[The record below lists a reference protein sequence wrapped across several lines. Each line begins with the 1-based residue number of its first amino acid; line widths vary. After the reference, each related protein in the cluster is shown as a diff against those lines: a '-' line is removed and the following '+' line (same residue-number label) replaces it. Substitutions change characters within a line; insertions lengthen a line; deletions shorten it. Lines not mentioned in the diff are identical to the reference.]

1 VGTEEDGVDEAGR
14 SAEPP
19 VIVAPPGL
27 DIDPEVKAADEVA
40 DNGTMPSS
48 RDAVTGN
55 GNGNGEAPRRGEIAT
70 DVPFPADGIGKPK
83 SAAQTDAA
91 GSADGVDDSA
101 EDHSADD
108 RPDGTTTAASSV
120 LDSGR
125 QAVRHAMAA
134 TNNLFSTRSAKSDS
148 ADSEEDGAPARSRPA
163 MTQGSIMAP
172 PVSTASPAASVFTPA
187 ERKPSFTPSSSRDTA
202 DAATPSSPA
211 SAAPSSSTVPSAPS
225 SASSLSPPSTAPSS
239 PTAPTSPT
247 GSSRTGQPGS
257 GGQSLWRE
265 VRRPSPASS
274 SSAPPIGGAAPDR
287 PSDPSRPGGPAGP
300 AGSPPPGS
308 PYSGSGQAYGP
319 QPSGSRPGSSAPGA
333 QHAGAPSGQ
342 GFSAAA
348 AAVGGAAAGLAG
360 SVTSAFQNR
369 NTSRNAGA
377 KRKRR
382 PAGVRRS
389 PKRQAQLTLA
399 RVEPW
404 SVMKFSFVVSVV
416 AFIILFVAVAV
427 LYMVLSAL
435 GVFTSLQHTVSSITS
450 SQGSAGTNI
459 SNWFSASR
467 ILGYTG
473 MLGALNIVLITA
485 MSTIGAVIYN
495 LIATTIGGVEV
506 TLRETE

>member
-14 SAEPP
+14 AAEPP

-27 DIDPEVKAADEVA
+27 DIDPEVKAVDEVV
-40 DNGTMPSS
+40 DNKTVPSS
-48 RDAVTGN
+48 QDDAVNGN
-55 GNGNGEAPRRGEIAT
+55 GNGNGEAPRRREMAADI
-70 DVPFPADGIGKPK
+70 PFPADGIGKPK
-83 SAAQTDAA
+83 GSARDAEVSSAA
-91 GSADGVDDSA
+91 GDSA
-101 EDHSADD
+101 ADDGGSLDGHSDDD
-108 RPDGTTTAASSV
+108 RPDGTATGASSV

-125 QAVRHAMAA
+125 QKVRNAMAA
-134 TNNLFSTRSAKSDS
+134 FSARSAKSDS
-148 ADSEEDGAPARSRPA
+148 SSPEDETQDLHAAPSRPA

-172 PVSTASPAASVFTPA
+172 PVSTASPSASVFTPA
-187 ERKPSFTPSSSRDTA
+187 ERRPSFTPSSSHDRA
-202 DAATPSSPA
+202 DSAAPSSPSSAAASPSVASPSPTATSA
-211 SAAPSSSTVPSAPS
+211 SAAPSSSSGR
-225 SASSLSPPSTAPSS
+225 
-239 PTAPTSPT
+239 
-247 GSSRTGQPGS
+247 GSSS

-274 SSAPPIGGAAPDR
+274 SAAPATSAAPGR
-287 PSDPSRPGGPAGP
+287 PSDPSRPAGPTGP
-300 AGSPPPGS
+300 AGSPSPGS
-308 PYSGSGQAYGP
+308 PYSSQAYAAPSTGP
-319 QPSGSRPGSSAPGA
+319 RPGSSAGPGA
-333 QHAGAPSGQ
+333 HAGSSG
-342 GFSAAA
+342 GPGLSAAA

-360 SVTSAFQNR
+360 SVTSAFQSR
-369 NTSRNAGA
+369 NTRT
-377 KRKRR
+377 KQRR
-382 PAGVRRS
+382 RRPPAGVRRS

-427 LYMVLSAL
+427 LYLVLSAL

-450 SQGSAGTNI
+450 SQGSAGTDI
-459 SNWFSASR
+459 SSWFSASR

>member
-14 SAEPP
+14 AADPT

-27 DIDPEVKAADEVA
+27 DIDPEVKAADEVV

-48 RDAVTGN
+48 RDDAVT

-83 SAAQTDAA
+83 SATRDATA
-91 GSADGVDDSA
+91 ESADADGHSDNGHSDD
-101 EDHSADD
+101 DHSADG
-108 RPDGTTTAASSV
+108 RSGGATTAASSV
-120 LDSGR
+120 LDTGR

-134 TNNLFSTRSAKSDS
+134 TNSLFSTRSGKSDS
-148 ADSEEDGAPARSRPA
+148 DDSGEDATPAPSRPA
-163 MTQGSIMAP
+163 MTQSSIMAP

-187 ERKPSFTPSSSRDTA
+187 ERRPSFTPSSSRDTA
-202 DAATPSSPA
+202 DPATS
-211 SAAPSSSTVPSAPS
+211 SAAPSSSSAPAS
-225 SASSLSPPSTAPSS
+225 SSPASSYSSSAASSLTPPSTAPSS
-239 PTAPTSPT
+239 PS
-247 GSSRTGQPGS
+247 GSSRTGQAGS

-274 SSAPPIGGAAPDR
+274 SSAPPIPGTAPGG
-287 PSDPSRPGGPAGP
+287 PSDPSRPAGP
-300 AGSPPPGS
+300 GGSPPPGS
-308 PYSGSGQAYGP
+308 SYSGQHYAPPS
-319 QPSGSRPGSSAPGA
+319 SGSRPGSPAPGA
-333 QHAGAPSGQ
+333 HAGSPSGQ
-342 GFSAAA
+342 GLSAAA
-348 AAVGGAAAGLAG
+348 AAVGGAAAGLAS
-360 SVTSAFQNR
+360 SVTSAFQG
-369 NTSRNAGA
+369 RNAGT
-377 KRKRR
+377 KQRKRR

-435 GVFTSLQHTVSSITS
+435 GVFTSLQHTVNSITS
-450 SQGSAGTNI
+450 SQGQAGTNI
-459 SNWFSASR
+459 STWFSASR

>member
-1 VGTEEDGVDEAGR
+1 VDEAGR
-14 SAEPP
+14 AAEPP

-27 DIDPEVKAADEVA
+27 DIDPEVKAVDEVV
-40 DNGTMPSS
+40 DNKTVPSS
-48 RDAVTGN
+48 QDDAVNGN
-55 GNGNGEAPRRGEIAT
+55 GNGNGEAPRRREMGADI
-70 DVPFPADGIGKPK
+70 PFPADGIGKPK
-83 SAAQTDAA
+83 GSARDAAADSAASGPAA
-91 GSADGVDDSA
+91 DDGGSADG
-101 EDHSADD
+101 HSDDD
-108 RPDGTTTAASSV
+108 RPDGAATGASSV

-125 QAVRHAMAA
+125 QKVRNAMAA
-134 TNNLFSTRSAKSDS
+134 FSTRSAKSDS
-148 ADSEEDGAPARSRPA
+148 SSPEDETQDLHPSPSRPA

-187 ERKPSFTPSSSRDTA
+187 ERRPSFTPSSSSP
-202 DAATPSSPA
+202 AASSAPATSSSPSSAAASPSAASPSSTAPSA
-211 SAAPSSSTVPSAPS
+211 SAAPSSSSGRG
-225 SASSLSPPSTAPSS
+225 
-239 PTAPTSPT
+239 
-247 GSSRTGQPGS
+247 GSGS

-274 SSAPPIGGAAPDR
+274 SAAPATGAAAGR
-287 PSDPSRPGGPAGP
+287 PSDPSRPAGPGPTGP
-300 AGSPPPGS
+300 AGSPSPGS
-308 PYSGSGQAYGP
+308 SYSSQSYAAPSTGP
-319 QPSGSRPGSSAPGA
+319 RPGSSAGPGA
-333 QHAGAPSGQ
+333 HAGSSGGQ
-342 GFSAAA
+342 GLSAAA

-360 SVTSAFQNR
+360 SVTSAFQGR
-369 NTSRNAGA
+369 NTRT
-377 KRKRR
+377 KQRR
-382 PAGVRRS
+382 RRPPAGVRRS

-427 LYMVLSAL
+427 LYLVLSAL

-450 SQGSAGTNI
+450 SQGSAGTDI
-459 SNWFSASR
+459 SSWFSASR